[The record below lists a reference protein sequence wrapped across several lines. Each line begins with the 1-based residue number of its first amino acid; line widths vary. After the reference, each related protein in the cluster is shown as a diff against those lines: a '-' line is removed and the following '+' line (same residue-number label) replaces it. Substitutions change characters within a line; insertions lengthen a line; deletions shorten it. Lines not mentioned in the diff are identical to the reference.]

1 MIKDKHTELCE
12 MLIAAGFES
21 GWVLQG
27 ETIVLWEHDADPPK
41 PLTRPS
47 K

>member
-1 MIKDKHTELCE
+1 MSQDKHEELRNL
-12 MLIAAGFES
+12 LIEAGFDY

-27 ETIVLWEHDADPPK
+27 ETLVVWEHEANPPK
-41 PLTRPS
+41 PLTRP

>member
-1 MIKDKHTELCE
+1 MTQDKHQELCDI
-12 MLIAAGFES
+12 LIAAGFDG

-27 ETIVLWEHDADPPK
+27 ETLVFWEHEENPPK
-41 PLTRPS
+41 PLTRP